1 MKKFLITA
9 VLAAMP
15 FIASAQTK
23 AFDKFKDVKGID
35 FVNVE
40 KDMFKML
47 SNIDA
52 SIENEKTSKYV
63 DMIEGLDN
71 LQVFSSKEKKY
82 RKQLTGAVTDYLKS
96 NPLEELISFS
106 NKDSKIKVY
115 VNQGGE
121 ATLIK
126 EGLVF
131 IEDMDDKGVV
141 LVSFTGNIDLK
152 NLEKLNGLKK
162 K

>member
-121 ATLIK
+121 ATLI

-141 LVSFTGNIDLK
+141 LVSFTGN
-152 NLEKLNGLKK
+152 
-162 K
+162 